1 MNWLAHLL
9 LSHSQNPSQNP
20 SQDPHLSLL
29 EFEWGNLLADA
40 VKGQAR
46 MQMSQAFLRGAKC
59 HFAVDRF
66 TDEHPTAGRSRAR
79 LYPHFGKL
87 SGIVVDILYDHYLAR
102 NWGRFHPQTLEQYSM
117 ERTLEFAGV
126 PQYYP
131 EPARKM
137 LEYIASQN
145 IFVSYASVPG
155 IELTLAR
162 FSKRVSQRLKQE
174 IHLEWAI
181 PLLHETNGA
190 LDLAL
195 EGDFLQFFPQLQDFV
210 LDWLKQNST
219 QNSTQAEDL

>member
-1 MNWLAHLL
+1 VNWLAHLL
-9 LSHSQNPSQNP
+9 LSHTQNP
-20 SQDPHLSLL
+20 PHSSL

-46 MQMSQAFLRGAKC
+46 RQMSQAFLQGAKC

-66 TDEHPTAGRSRAR
+66 TDEHPIAGRSRAR

-87 SGIVVDILYDHYLAR
+87 SGIVVDLLYDHFLAR
-102 NWGRFHPQTLEQYSM
+102 NWGRFHAQTLEQYSM
-117 ERTLEFAGV
+117 ERALEFARV
-126 PQYYP
+126 PQNYP

-137 LEYIASQN
+137 LEYISSQN
-145 IFVSYASVPG
+145 IFVSYASVQG

-174 IHLEWAI
+174 IHLERVI
-181 PLLHETNGA
+181 PLLQETNGE

-195 EGDFLQFFPQLQDFV
+195 EGDFLQFFPELQDFV
-210 LDWLKQNST
+210 LDWVKHNP
-219 QNSTQAEDL
+219 ARVEDL